1 MAEEARD
8 IRASAVLA
16 GPFDIDLLARLQALC
31 FDQPWGRDFVARM
44 FAVSGGFSVLL
55 KVNARTGRVPVG
67 FAMCQ
72 LVAGEAELLT
82 LGVLPDY
89 CRRGLGRYLLRSCM
103 DKAVARGANVMY
115 LEVSEKNQAAQR
127 LYAAAGFSVIGRRV
141 KYYKEIDG
149 SQTDALNMRCTLV
162 G

>member
-8 IRASAVLA
+8 IRANAVLA
-16 GPFDIDLLARLQALC
+16 GPFDIDLLARLQELC

-89 CRRGLGRYLLRSCM
+89 CGRGLGRYLLRSCM
-103 DKAVARGANVMY
+103 EKALARGASVMY
-115 LEVSEKNQAAQR
+115 LEVSEKNLAAQR

-149 SQTDALNMRCTLV
+149 SQTDALNMRCTFI

>member
-1 MAEEARD
+1 MADGARD
-8 IRASAVLA
+8 IRASAILA

-44 FAVSGGFSVLL
+44 FAVPGGFSVLL
-55 KVNARTGRVPVG
+55 KVNARSGRVPVG

-89 CRRGLGRYLLRSCM
+89 AGRGLGRYLLRSCM
-103 DKAVARGANVMY
+103 DKAVARGASVMY
-115 LEVSEKNQAAQR
+115 LEVSEKNVAAQR
-127 LYAAAGFSVIGRRV
+127 LYAAAGFSVIGRRP

-149 SQTDALNMRCTLV
+149 SQTDALNMRCTLI